1 MRISPFGAAMTISN
15 VASISIMGLSRARR
29 HRDFLFEADRMTGKI
44 SAGGDRLRVPRAREI
59 PSTPAFVVAGS
70 PGPYTLRSEI
80 LLLWGQRGKCFR
92 RPRVPGTV
100 SIRSHYGPN
109 SDTGLCEVK
118 ARGEFSVFPT
128 PCYSAPLGPRLAGLF
143 REMRLHSL
151 IRGAGIQAGWFGR
164 VKPRSMMRIMAR
176 PDWISNRARAR

>member
-1 MRISPFGAAMTISN
+1 MPET
-15 VASISIMGLSRARR
+15 RA
-29 HRDFLFEADRMTGKI
+29 LFPRGPTQLAPKENPATGEH
-44 SAGGDRLRVPRAREI
+44 GGV
-59 PSTPAFVVAGS
+59 
-70 PGPYTLRSEI
+70 PGPCALGERDT
-80 LLLWGQRGKCFR
+80 LLWGQRGKRFR
-92 RPRVPGTV
+92 RSRVPGTV
-100 SIRSHYGPN
+100 SIRSHCGPN

-143 REMRLHSL
+143 HEKRLHSL

>member
-1 MRISPFGAAMTISN
+1 M
-15 VASISIMGLSRARR
+15 
-29 HRDFLFEADRMTGKI
+29 
-44 SAGGDRLRVPRAREI
+44 
-59 PSTPAFVVAGS
+59 
-70 PGPYTLRSEI
+70 
-80 LLLWGQRGKCFR
+80 LWGSEYSTLGPLGQRFR
-92 RPRVPGTV
+92 RSRVPGSV

-176 PDWISNRARAR
+176 PDWINREARASVRNSFRTAAVFIQRHAPHRR